1 MYIKAKYLK
10 NDIPAGKAYTF
21 ETDVP
26 VKIGDKI
33 SVGKTQAVVEVVNV
47 PEEEISGYK
56 DKIKK
61 VQKVEGE
68 EWQRKK
74 KWLRNRSLQLD

>member
-33 SVGKTQAVVEVVNV
+33 SAGKAQAVVEVVNV
-47 PEEEISGYK
+47 PEEEVAGYK
-56 DKIKK
+56 DEIKK
-61 VQKVEGE
+61 VQKVEE
-68 EWQRKK
+68 E
-74 KWLRNRSLQLD
+74 

>member
-33 SVGKTQAVVEVVNV
+33 SVGKAQAVVEVVNV
-47 PEEEISGYK
+47 PEEL
-56 DKIKK
+56 
-61 VQKVEGE
+61 
-68 EWQRKK
+68 QRKK
-74 KWLRNRSLQLD
+74 RIRTDTEKD

>member
-10 NDIPAGKAYTF
+10 NDIPSGKAYTF

-26 VKIGDKI
+26 VKIGDKVSI
-33 SVGKTQAVVEVVNV
+33 GKAQAIVEVVNV
-47 PEEEISGYK
+47 QEDEVLGYK

-61 VQKVEGE
+61 VQKVEE
-68 EWQRKK
+68 E
-74 KWLRNRSLQLD
+74 

>member
-10 NDIPAGKAYTF
+10 KDIPAGKAYTF

-33 SVGKTQAVVEVVNV
+33 SIGKAQAVVEVVNV
-47 PEEEISGYK
+47 PEDEVAGYK
-56 DKIKK
+56 DEIKK
-61 VQKVEGE
+61 VQKVEE
-68 EWQRKK
+68 E
-74 KWLRNRSLQLD
+74 

>member
-1 MYIKAKYLK
+1 MYIRAKYLK
-10 NDIPAGKAYTF
+10 KDIPAGKAYTF
-21 ETDVP
+21 EADVP

-33 SVGKTQAVVEVVNV
+33 SVGKAQAVVEVVNV
-47 PEEEISGYK
+47 PEEEVSRYK

-68 EWQRKK
+68 
-74 KWLRNRSLQLD
+74 

>member
-10 NDIPAGKAYTF
+10 NDIQAGKAYTF
-21 ETDVP
+21 EADVP

-33 SVGKTQAVVEVVNV
+33 SVGKAQAVVEVVNV
-47 PEEEISGYK
+47 PEEKVLGYK

-68 EWQRKK
+68 
-74 KWLRNRSLQLD
+74 

>member
-21 ETDVP
+21 EADVP

-33 SVGKTQAVVEVVNV
+33 SVGKAQAVVEVVNV
-47 PEEEISGYK
+47 PEDVVAGYK
-56 DKIKK
+56 EKIKK
-61 VQKVEGE
+61 VQKVEE
-68 EWQRKK
+68 E
-74 KWLRNRSLQLD
+74 

>member
-33 SVGKTQAVVEVVNV
+33 SIGKAQAVVEVVNV
-47 PEEEISGYK
+47 QEDEVAGYK
-56 DKIKK
+56 EKIKK
-61 VQKVEGE
+61 VQKVEE
-68 EWQRKK
+68 E
-74 KWLRNRSLQLD
+74 

>member
-1 MYIKAKYLK
+1 MYVKAKYLK

-21 ETDVP
+21 ETDAP

-33 SVGKTQAVVEVVNV
+33 SVGKAQAVVEVVNV
-47 PEEEISGYK
+47 PEEEVSGYK

-61 VQKVEGE
+61 ADV
-68 EWQRKK
+68 
-74 KWLRNRSLQLD
+74 LQ

>member
-1 MYIKAKYLK
+1 MYVKAKYLK

-21 ETDVP
+21 EADVP
-26 VKIGDKI
+26 VKIGNKI
-33 SVGKTQAVVEVVNV
+33 SVGKAQAVVEVVNV
-47 PEEEISGYK
+47 PEEEVSGYK

-68 EWQRKK
+68 
-74 KWLRNRSLQLD
+74 

>member
-1 MYIKAKYLK
+1 MYVKAKYLK

-33 SVGKTQAVVEVVNV
+33 SIGKAQAVVEVVNV
-47 PEEEISGYK
+47 QEDEAAGYK
-56 DKIKK
+56 EKIKK
-61 VQKVEGE
+61 VQKVEE
-68 EWQRKK
+68 E
-74 KWLRNRSLQLD
+74 

>member
-21 ETDVP
+21 EADVP

-33 SVGKTQAVVEVVNV
+33 SIGKAQAVVEVVNV
-47 PEEEISGYK
+47 PEEKVSGYK

-68 EWQRKK
+68 
-74 KWLRNRSLQLD
+74 

>member
-26 VKIGDKI
+26 VKIGDKVSI
-33 SVGKTQAVVEVVNV
+33 GKAQEVVEVVNV
-47 PEEEISGYK
+47 PEDEVTGYK
-56 DKIKK
+56 DEIKK
-61 VQKVEGE
+61 VQKVEE
-68 EWQRKK
+68 E
-74 KWLRNRSLQLD
+74 

>member
-21 ETDVP
+21 EADIP
-26 VKIGDKI
+26 VKIGDKVSI
-33 SVGKTQAVVEVVNV
+33 GKAQAVVEVVNV
-47 PEEEISGYK
+47 PEEEVSGYK

-68 EWQRKK
+68 
-74 KWLRNRSLQLD
+74 

>member
-26 VKIGDKI
+26 VKIGDKVSI
-33 SVGKTQAVVEVVNV
+33 GKAQAIVEVVNV
-47 PEEEISGYK
+47 QEDEVTGYK
-56 DKIKK
+56 EKIKK
-61 VQKVEGE
+61 VQKVEE
-68 EWQRKK
+68 E
-74 KWLRNRSLQLD
+74 

>member
-10 NDIPAGKAYTF
+10 NDIPSGKAYTF

-33 SVGKTQAVVEVVNV
+33 SVGKAQAVVEVVNV
-47 PEEEISGYK
+47 PEEEVSGYK

-61 VQKVEGE
+61 ADV
-68 EWQRKK
+68 
-74 KWLRNRSLQLD
+74 LQ

>member
-1 MYIKAKYLK
+1 MYVKAKYLK

-21 ETDVP
+21 EADVP

-33 SVGKTQAVVEVVNV
+33 SVGKAQAVVEVMNV
-47 PEEEISGYK
+47 PEEEVSGYK

-68 EWQRKK
+68 
-74 KWLRNRSLQLD
+74 

>member
-21 ETDVP
+21 EADVP
-26 VKIGDKI
+26 VKSGDKI
-33 SVGKTQAVVEVVNV
+33 SIVKAQAVVEVVNV
-47 PEEEISGYK
+47 PEKEVSGYK

-68 EWQRKK
+68 
-74 KWLRNRSLQLD
+74 

>member
-21 ETDVP
+21 EADVP

-33 SVGKTQAVVEVVNV
+33 SVGKAQAVVEVVNV
-47 PEEEISGYK
+47 PEDEVAGYK
-56 DKIKK
+56 EKIKK
-61 VQKVEGE
+61 VQKVEE
-68 EWQRKK
+68 E
-74 KWLRNRSLQLD
+74 

>member
-21 ETDVP
+21 EADVP
-26 VKIGDKI
+26 VKIGEKI
-33 SVGKTQAVVEVVNV
+33 SVGKAQAVVEVVNV
-47 PEEEISGYK
+47 PEDEVSVYK

-68 EWQRKK
+68 
-74 KWLRNRSLQLD
+74 

>member
-21 ETDVP
+21 KTDVP
-26 VKIGDKI
+26 VKIGDKVSI
-33 SVGKTQAVVEVVNV
+33 GKAQAVVEVVNV
-47 PEEEISGYK
+47 PEEEVSGYK
-56 DKIKK
+56 NKIKE

-68 EWQRKK
+68 
-74 KWLRNRSLQLD
+74 

>member
-1 MYIKAKYLK
+1 MYVKAKYLK

-33 SVGKTQAVVEVVNV
+33 SIGKARAVVEVVNV
-47 PEEEISGYK
+47 QEDEVAGYK
-56 DKIKK
+56 EKIKK
-61 VQKVEGE
+61 VQKVEE
-68 EWQRKK
+68 E
-74 KWLRNRSLQLD
+74 

>member
-10 NDIPAGKAYTF
+10 NDIPSGKAYTF

-33 SVGKTQAVVEVVNV
+33 SVGKAQAVVEVVNV
-47 PEEEISGYK
+47 PEGEVSGYK

-61 VQKVEGE
+61 AQKVEE
-68 EWQRKK
+68 E
-74 KWLRNRSLQLD
+74 

>member
-21 ETDVP
+21 EADVP

-33 SVGKTQAVVEVVNV
+33 SVGKAQAVVEVVNV
-47 PEEEISGYK
+47 PEEKVLGYK

-61 VQKVEGE
+61 VQVETDE
-68 EWQRKK
+68 
-74 KWLRNRSLQLD
+74 N

>member
-1 MYIKAKYLK
+1 MYVKAKYLK

-21 ETDVP
+21 EADVP

-33 SVGKTQAVVEVVNV
+33 SVGKAQAVVEVVNV
-47 PEEEISGYK
+47 PEEEVSGYK

-68 EWQRKK
+68 
-74 KWLRNRSLQLD
+74 

>member
-21 ETDVP
+21 EADVP

-33 SVGKTQAVVEVVNV
+33 SIGKAQAVVEVVNV
-47 PEEEISGYK
+47 PEDEVSGYK

-68 EWQRKK
+68 
-74 KWLRNRSLQLD
+74 